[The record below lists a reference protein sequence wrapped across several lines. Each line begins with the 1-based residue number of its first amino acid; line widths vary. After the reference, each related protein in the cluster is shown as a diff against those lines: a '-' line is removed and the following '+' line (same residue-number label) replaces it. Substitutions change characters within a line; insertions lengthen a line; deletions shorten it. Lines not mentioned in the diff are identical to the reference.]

1 MADETHPVTEEDAR
15 FDEILAGYLNAV
27 RAGRPPS
34 RDALFSEHPAY
45 VTRLRAFFE
54 DYDGMERLTGPLREL
69 SGAGGGVSLA
79 DHPFEGYE
87 LLELIARGGM
97 GVVYKARQMKP
108 TRIVALKSI
117 RSGQLSSPED
127 IQRFRLETQAV
138 AALEH
143 PNIVPIYDVGE
154 REGHHF
160 FTMRFVEGGSLE
172 SRLSEFARNPV
183 KAARLVSKLARTI
196 QYAHQRGIIHRDLK
210 PGNILLDELGQPH
223 LTDFGLAKRV
233 GGGDTLTEAGIGIGT
248 VAYMAPEQAD
258 PGVKR
263 LTTRVDVYSL
273 GVILYELLTG
283 VVPFRGRSDY
293 ETVDQKLN
301 NDPASPRHHD
311 ASIPGDLG
319 AVCLKSLERD
329 PERRYQSAGDL
340 ADDLDRWLDGKPVQA
355 RAITTLGRAWRW
367 CRRKP
372 LAAGLAVLGL
382 ALVAVVGLRI
392 ADQRARR
399 EETLKGNVY
408 IAHLVANLVLH
419 RLQEWSA
426 VVEEAS
432 RSTQLKEDL
441 KAWDALVDARPDR
454 DVRVLLR
461 EKEGLRL
468 TEDCALL
475 LRGFRDPAVVNLQ
488 LMDRRG
494 RMVVRLPDVPMVG
507 DSFKERD
514 YFQGT
519 LRHAAWSGPQSVHV
533 SSIYHSVADG
543 LYKFDIGA
551 PVVGPASEVL
561 GVISVAV
568 TTDPTLGI
576 AHLRD
581 EHRIAVLVGPS
592 DTSRRPQD
600 PIPARPPPEY
610 VILLHPAILSR
621 DPAIGVDARALRAL
635 ARRRCDQE
643 FSEAAFDD
651 AVAQDDEYRD
661 PLSARDASYA
671 GRWLAGFAPVGNT
684 GFVVIVQQKYE

>member
-1 MADETHPVTEEDAR
+1 MEATEDDAR
-15 FDEILAGYLNAV
+15 FDEILAGFLNAV
-27 RAGRPPS
+27 RTGPPPS
-34 RDALFSEHPAY
+34 RDALVANHPTYA
-45 VTRLRAFFE
+45 TRLRAFFQ

-69 SGAGGGVSLA
+69 SAVGGGVSLA
-79 DHPFEGYE
+79 NHPFEGYE
-87 LLELIARGGM
+87 LLQLIARGGM
-97 GVVYKARQMKP
+97 GVVYKARQTNP

-138 AALEH
+138 AGLEH

-154 REGHHF
+154 RQGHHF

-172 SRLSEFARNPV
+172 SRLSEFSRNPV
-183 KAARLVSKLARTI
+183 KAAQLVSKLARTI
-196 QYAHQRGIIHRDLK
+196 RYAHQRGIIHRDLK
-210 PGNILLDELGQPH
+210 PANILLDEHGQPQ

-233 GGGDTLTEAGIGIGT
+233 GGGDTLTEAGVGIGT

-293 ETVDQKLN
+293 ETIDLKLK
-301 NDPASPRHHD
+301 NDP

-355 RAITTLGRAWRW
+355 RSITTLGRAWRW

-372 LAAGLAVLGL
+372 LAAGLALL
-382 ALVAVVGLRI
+382 ALTLVVVFGLRI
-392 ADQRARR
+392 AERSARR
-399 EETLKGNVY
+399 DETLRGNVY
-408 IAHLVANLVLH
+408 VAHLVANLVLH

-426 VVEEAS
+426 VVEEAA
-432 RSTQLKEDL
+432 RGAQLKADL
-441 KAWDALVDARPDR
+441 KAWNALLDARPDQ
-454 DVRVLLR
+454 DAHVLLR
-461 EKEGLRL
+461 EKEGRRL
-468 TEDCALL
+468 AEDCALL

-488 LMDRRG
+488 LLDRRG
-494 RMVVRLPDVPMVG
+494 TMVVRLPDVPIVG
-507 DSFKERD
+507 DNFKERD
-514 YFQGT
+514 YFVGT
-519 LRHAAWSGPQSVHV
+519 LRHAGWTGPQSVHV
-533 SSIYHSVADG
+533 SNIYHSVADG
-543 LYKFDIGA
+543 LYKFDVGA
-551 PVVGPASEVL
+551 PVVGPGSEIL

-568 TTDPTLGI
+568 TTDPTFGI
-576 AHLRD
+576 PHIRD
-581 EHRIAVLVGPS
+581 DRRIAVLVAPS
-592 DTSRRPQD
+592 DTARRPTD
-600 PIPARPPPEY
+600 PVPARPPPEY
-610 VILLHPAILSR
+610 VILLHPALRSR
-621 DPAIGVDARALRAL
+621 DPAMGVDAQAIRGL
-635 ARRRCDQE
+635 ARRRCDRE

-651 AVAQDDEYRD
+651 IEAQDDAYRD
-661 PLSARDASYA
+661 PLSARDAAYA

-684 GFVVIVQQKYE
+684 GFVVVVQQKYE